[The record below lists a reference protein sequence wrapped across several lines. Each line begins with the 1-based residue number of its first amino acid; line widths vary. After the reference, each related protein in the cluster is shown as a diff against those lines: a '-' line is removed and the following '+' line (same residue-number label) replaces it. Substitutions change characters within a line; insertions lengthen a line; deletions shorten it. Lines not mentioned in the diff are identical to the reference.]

1 MHEVVVV
8 GGGPAGLYAAG
19 RLARAGRDV
28 VLLEEHRH
36 PGEPVHC
43 TGILAREAFDEF
55 SITRDVILN
64 ELTTARFVSPAGSE
78 ILHRTRSVEAVV
90 IDRRALDLHLALEA
104 TRLGARV
111 QTGTRVVAVTVDPE
125 GVTVRHTAG
134 TEIRARACV
143 LATGGRYGL
152 HRALG
157 FGLPDLFLHTA
168 QMEVPAGRPGEVE
181 LHFGRDVAPGGFAW
195 AVPVWRADR
204 SFARVGV
211 MAERN
216 APAYFARMLDRVARR
231 WGIARTPDGP
241 PRQRIL
247 PLGSLA
253 RTYRDRVIAVG
264 DAAGLV
270 KPTTGGGIYY
280 GLLSAALGAET
291 LAAGLGEGR
300 LSAKDLSTYQ
310 REWQRR
316 LKGELDTQSSFRRI
330 AQQLSDTEI
339 EGLFE
344 LARTDGVMPIVRRA
358 AEFNR
363 HRRLIV
369 ALLRHQPARRLFF
382 RSFVA

>member
-8 GGGPAGLYAAG
+8 GGGPAGLFAAG

-28 VLLEEHRH
+28 VLLEEHH
-36 PGEPVHC
+36 APGEPVHC

-55 SITRDVILN
+55 AIPRDVILN
-64 ELTTARFVSPAGSE
+64 ELTTARFVSPSGCE

-90 IDRRALDLHLALEA
+90 IDRRALDVHLAREA
-104 TRLGARV
+104 SRLGARV
-111 QTGTRVVAVTVDPE
+111 QTGSRVLGVTVDAE

-152 HRALG
+152 HRGLG

-168 QMEVPAGRPGEVE
+168 QMEIPAGRPGEVE

-195 AVPVWRADR
+195 AVPVWRGDR

-216 APAYFARMLDRVARR
+216 APAYFDRMLDRVAGR
-231 WGIARTPDGP
+231 WGITRMPDAP

-247 PLGSLA
+247 PLGSLT
-253 RTYRDRVIAVG
+253 RTYRDRVITVG

-280 GLLSAALGAET
+280 GLLSAALGAEA
-291 LAAGLGEGR
+291 LDAGLRDGR
-300 LSAKDLSTYQ
+300 LSAKNLSAYQ

-316 LKGELDTQSSFRRI
+316 LKAELDTQSSFRRV
-330 AQQLSDTEI
+330 AQQMSDTEI